1 MRKNST
7 LFLGAALCF
16 SVGAMAGTPTINGI
30 LEAGD
35 GWGAAIGSGNN
46 VAGWSSANAKKVYAT
61 FDDNYVYFAAE
72 FECQSWQQF
81 MFVVNTKP
89 GGTNTD
95 AWGRTISY
103 DHANPPDFVF
113 RGDIAKTNYAQFQVW
128 DGSAWTNNTSNAN
141 QSGTEVVSTFL
152 GTTNREFPGTAA
164 GTLEIRV
171 PRSLIGSPGTGDV
184 QFIIGGNNDGLAN
197 GHGCFDAIP
206 DDNNATGWNAPGN
219 FTRVSNYITSVV
231 LPAGVSSFTGVLNN
245 GIARLNW
252 QTLNELNLAQFAVER
267 SFDAR
272 NWNKVGTVTAQNNAQ
287 GGSYQLN
294 VAQIDAPFA
303 LYRLK
308 LMNKDGSYSYS
319 QQVTLK
325 AKANASVELVGNP
338 VRGTIKVAIHQTQAE
353 RYTAT
358 LLMVNGT
365 LVRNQVYQHGGG
377 SSVLAMP
384 TTGLAAGSY
393 LLKLTGSTGTS
404 HLLKLVVD

>member
-1 MRKNST
+1 
-7 LFLGAALCF
+7 
-16 SVGAMAGTPTINGI
+16 
-30 LEAGD
+30 
-35 GWGAAIGSGNN
+35 
-46 VAGWSSANAKKVYAT
+46 
-61 FDDNYVYFAAE
+61 
-72 FECQSWQQF
+72 
-81 MFVVNTKP
+81 
-89 GGTNTD
+89 
-95 AWGRTISY
+95 
-103 DHANPPDFVF
+103 
-113 RGDIAKTNYAQFQVW
+113 
-128 DGSAWTNNTSNAN
+128 
-141 QSGTEVVSTFL
+141 
-152 GTTNREFPGTAA
+152 
-164 GTLEIRV
+164 
-171 PRSLIGSPGTGDV
+171 
-184 QFIIGGNNDGLAN
+184 
-197 GHGCFDAIP
+197 
-206 DDNNATGWNAPGN
+206 
-219 FTRVSNYITSVV
+219 
-231 LPAGVSSFTGVLNN
+231 
-245 GIARLNW
+245 LNW

-384 TTGLAAGSY
+384 TEGLAAGSY